1 MRRSKFTIWLEN
13 DYPKDKSKSKTALSK
28 HYKIP
33 KKLLDEAFHR
43 GAGAFFSNYSAVRP
57 GVKKLDTEAGKQ
69 VWGKARM
76 YKLIMN
82 VEMMRKGEG
91 DKVKKGKGQDFDLVE
106 KAI

>member
-33 KKLLDEAFHR
+33 KKLLDEAFDR
-43 GAGAFFSNYSAVRP
+43 GVGAYVSNFSAVRP
-57 GVKKLDTEAGKQ
+57 GVKKLDTESGKQ
-69 VWGKARM
+69 VWGKEII
-76 YKLIMN
+76 YNSIKKYENI
-82 VEMMRKGEG
+82 RKREG
-91 DKVKKGKGQDFDLVE
+91 NKVKKGRRQDFDLVE